1 MTAPNSDSFEESAEE
16 LDSELIDEVPGDSL
30 RHRWEAHQRDLL
42 THPMDFSVDSL
53 VRLVE
58 NDELDLNP
66 SYERRDRWD
75 IKRKSRLVESFLL
88 NIPVP
93 SIYLNEDHY
102 GLYSVIDGKQRI
114 GALVGFVRGEYELTG
129 LNVLTDANGCNFSD
143 LDTSMQRALL
153 ARGTVRA
160 VILNKLSDPEMKYEV
175 FARINTGGVPLN
187 AQELRNAA
195 FPGAFNSL
203 TRELSEIPRFQQA
216 LDHNPAIWREMR
228 DVELVLRYFTLTDQF
243 FQPQGSMSHALSRTL
258 QRRNESTLEELRRD
272 HEDFTQAVEKCHSAF
287 GKMIYRHWR
296 PEAETTPQQISVA
309 VYDAQMLA
317 VRDFDIATISAN
329 SEYIQ
334 ERLKDLFT
342 DLQFASALRMGNA
355 TRHSL
360 EIRVGAVRRILED
373 AVGSDAQD

>member
-1 MTAPNSDSFEESAEE
+1 
-16 LDSELIDEVPGDSL
+16 
-30 RHRWEAHQRDLL
+30 
-42 THPMDFSVDSL
+42 MDFSVDSL

-75 IKRKSRLVESFLL
+75 IGRKSRLIESFLL

-93 SIYLNEDHY
+93 SVYLNEDHY

-114 GALVGFVRGEYELTG
+114 GALVGFVRGEFELTG
-129 LNVLTDANGCNFSD
+129 LNVLTDANGRKFSD

-160 VILNKLSDPEMKYEV
+160 VILNQLSDPEMKYEV

-195 FPGAFNSL
+195 FPGPFNSL

-216 LDHNPAIWREMR
+216 LDYNRTIWREMR
-228 DVELVLRYFTLTDQF
+228 DVELVLRYFTLTDQL
-243 FQPQGSMSHALSRTL
+243 FQPLGSMSHALSRTL
-258 QRRNESTLEELRRD
+258 ERKNAATPEELQHDR
-272 HEDFTQAVEKCHSAF
+272 EDFTHTVEKCHSAF
-287 GKMIYRHWR
+287 GDTIYRR
-296 PEAETTPQQISVA
+296 PRPGLENSPHQISVA

-317 VRDFDIATISAN
+317 VRDFEIGAL
-329 SEYIQ
+329 SERSDAIQ
-334 ERLKDLFT
+334 ERMQDLFR
-342 DLQFASALRMGNA
+342 DSRFSSSLRMGIG
-355 TRHSL
+355 TKYSL
-360 EIRVGAVRRILED
+360 DIRVSAVRRALGEV
-373 AVGSDAQD
+373 VGSNAQD